1 MTNEARSPKRW
12 LIGEPLPSDKLEGQL
27 LPKHLALP
35 IFASDA
41 LSSVAYAPQ
50 EMLLILLLGGT
61 AFLAFAPW
69 VAGAVVLLLTV
80 VVLSYRQLV
89 KAYPSG
95 GGDYEVARKN
105 IGEVAGLIVASA
117 LLVDY
122 VLTVAVSVASGVDN
136 IISAFPILNT
146 YRVELAVLFLIIL
159 MAVNLRGVRESSKAF
174 ALPTYLFIASIAVL
188 VITALIEAL
197 LGHAPVAESSVY
209 AVKPENIAQAAFVLL
224 LLRAFSSGCSALTG
238 VEAVSNGV
246 QAFRH
251 PKVQNAQKTLVLMG
265 SIAIVLFVGLVTVAL
280 ISKVHY
286 ATSACDLIGFKN
298 CVIIPQ
304 RSLIAQIASST
315 FGNNSVMFFVVQATT
330 ALVLLLAANTAFN
343 GFPLLG
349 SVLAQDRYAPKA
361 LNTRGDRLIYS
372 NGVIILAA
380 AAGVLLVLFQANVT
394 SLIQLYIIGVFV
406 SFTLGQSGMIRHWIR
421 LLKTNPP
428 NRRSIRVSLTIN
440 SIGATFTASV
450 LIIVTVSK
458 FLNGAWL
465 VFVMMPILF
474 LLMFGV
480 NRYYRDV
487 DKEIEADATTVFGAR
502 GDHAIVLVGKLQKPV
517 LKALDY
523 AIAAR
528 HDSVEAVHVSIDE
541 AETQKLQEQ
550 WQEQNIE
557 IPLRV
562 IESPY
567 REVGLPLIKY
577 IRSRREE
584 HGSEVVTVYTPLF
597 IVGHW
602 WEALLHNHKGRR
614 IRHKLMLVHGVVIA
628 LVPWLL
634 DSSELIYGRRS
645 RPVPGQDR
653 RGEPVRPVIRKA
665 MPPSKS
671 GEARGKVSAGAT
683 RLSAAKQSANAKRAA
698 ENLAT
703 QKRADEKAAQRAKV
717 GSTPGKTK

>member
-1 MTNEARSPKRW
+1 
-12 LIGEPLPSDKLEGQL
+12 
-27 LPKHLALP
+27 
-35 IFASDA
+35 
-41 LSSVAYAPQ
+41 
-50 EMLLILLLGGT
+50 MLLILLLGGT

-136 IISAFPILNT
+136 IISAFTFLNP
-146 YRVELAVLFLIIL
+146 YRVEIAVLFLIIL

-174 ALPTYLFIASIAVL
+174 ALPTYLFIASIAVM
-188 VITALIEAL
+188 VITALVEAF
-197 LGHAPVAESSVY
+197 LGHTPVAESSTY
-209 AVKPENIAQAAFVLL
+209 NVKPESIAQVAFVLL

-246 QAFRH
+246 QAFRK
-251 PKVQNAQKTLVLMG
+251 PKIQNAQKTLVLMG
-265 SIAIVLFVGLVTVAL
+265 SIAIVLFIGLVTVAL

-298 CVIIPQ
+298 CLVVPQ
-304 RSLIAQIASST
+304 RSLIAQVASST

-450 LIIVTVSK
+450 LLIVTVSK

-502 GDHAIVLVGKLQKPV
+502 GDHAVVLVGKLQKPV

-550 WQEQNIE
+550 WREQNIE

-567 REVGLPLIKY
+567 REVALPLIKY

-584 HGSEVVTVYTPLF
+584 HGSEVVTIYTPLF

-665 MPPSKS
+665 MPPSQA
-671 GEARGKVSAGAT
+671 GQVRGKVGAGAA
-683 RLSAAKQSANAKRAA
+683 RLSAAKQSANAKRNA
-698 ENLAT
+698 ENLAA
-703 QKRADEKAAQRAKV
+703 QKRADDKAAERAKV
-717 GSTPGKTK
+717 GSTPGKNK